1 MNWKTLLA
9 NGALLTL
16 LHASAWSNVDT
27 EYSPELS
34 PPIVTAYLTETIS
47 SRDYSKLLGQVE
59 RIRQSRGRY
68 PYILMKLDSNGGSVS
83 AALAIGRL
91 LRKLDSI
98 ANVDKNAHCLSSCVY
113 VLAGAPSR
121 AVDGVV
127 GIHRPFDPDD
137 KVTSRTAQ
145 SEKYRK
151 LGVEITAYLKEMNIP
166 TRLYDDSLFISP
178 ERIKYL
184 SDDEMSAYGLNANDP
199 YEEEADAVKQANQLG
214 ISRAQ
219 LISREAQ
226 AKMDC
231 ELDEINDA
239 TPKALV
245 LNRLGCRD
253 RILKGM
259 R

>member
-1 MNWKTLLA
+1 
-9 NGALLTL
+9 
-16 LHASAWSNVDT
+16 
-27 EYSPELS
+27 
-34 PPIVTAYLTETIS
+34 
-47 SRDYSKLLGQVE
+47 
-59 RIRQSRGRY
+59 
-68 PYILMKLDSNGGSVS
+68 VS